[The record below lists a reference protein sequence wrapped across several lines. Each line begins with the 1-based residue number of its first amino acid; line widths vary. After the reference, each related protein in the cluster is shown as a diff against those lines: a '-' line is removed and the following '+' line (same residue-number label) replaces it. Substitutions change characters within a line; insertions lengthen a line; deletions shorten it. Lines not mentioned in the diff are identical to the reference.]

1 MARASL
7 IFLNAT
13 VVLSHQ
19 VFRFN
24 ELITLGVFS
33 FAHSR
38 NRIVIV
44 ADGSF
49 QWLTS
54 LFTTISY
61 QNWIWRVNSRELT
74 LGRSTTSCV
83 ETQWKK
89 NTAAQEISLI
99 TCAYFIIIIIIII
112 TVLLLL
118 FFSHTLLLAL
128 PSEAIKVMHSKTH
141 YHDTWSNERVLF
153 DGPATHWNTTLSSDY
168 VLINSANIGTP
179 TLEFFF
185 VSPCLKWYVPFTTL
199 CTA

>member
-13 VVLSHQ
+13 VLLSHQ
-19 VFRFN
+19 VFRFK

-74 LGRSTTSCV
+74 LGRSTTSCI

-89 NTAAQEISLI
+89 KYSGSRDFTNYL
-99 TCAYFIIIIIIII
+99 CLFFFFFFLLLLL
-112 TVLLLL
+112 LLLL
-118 FFSHTLLLAL
+118 FCCCCFSLTHFCWLSRRRQLKLCIRKPIIMILDQMRGCCSITETLLC
-128 PSEAIKVMHSKTH
+128 PQTM
-141 YHDTWSNERVLF
+141 
-153 DGPATHWNTTLSSDY
+153 SS
-168 VLINSANIGTP
+168 
-179 TLEFFF
+179 
-185 VSPCLKWYVPFTTL
+185 
-199 CTA
+199 